1 MEKNPALE
9 EIVVQWYLNGVS
21 DYSDNQIKEAK
32 NYMNLF
38 ILKRNYSKLTDVE
51 KQIVNKWYTDL
62 SISKNDRM
70 VILGGPTSKKWQEWK
85 EKYEAYFDKAQVAA
99 QAAESQQQKKEEVH
113 HSPGSQNQ
121 SEAEMNINMNVN
133 FEENNKEEIKMENQN
148 AQAQQNAQ
156 EQGQEKGLLEKAWE
170 NKGTII
176 GAAAVGAAATI
187 GVQKLMS
194 NDKSSYGSTMGDVAE
209 TVSQFR
215 GMFSAMR

>member
-21 DYSDNQIKEAK
+21 DYSEKQITEAK

-38 ILKRNYSKLTDVE
+38 ILKRNYSNLTNVE

-70 VILGGPTSKKWQEWK
+70 VILGGPTSKKWLEWK
-85 EKYEAYFDKAQVAA
+85 EKYEEYFDKAQAA
-99 QAAESQQQKKEEVH
+99 KTASPKQEEVH
-113 HSPGSQNQ
+113 SSPGSQNQ
-121 SEAEMNINMNVN
+121 GEADMNINVN
-133 FEENNKEEIKMENQN
+133 MKFEEETKMENKENAQAQQNQN
-148 AQAQQNAQ
+148 AQAQ
-156 EQGQEKGLLEKAWE
+156 EKGILEKAWE

-209 TVSQFR
+209 AVSQFR
-215 GMFSAMR
+215 GMFRPM